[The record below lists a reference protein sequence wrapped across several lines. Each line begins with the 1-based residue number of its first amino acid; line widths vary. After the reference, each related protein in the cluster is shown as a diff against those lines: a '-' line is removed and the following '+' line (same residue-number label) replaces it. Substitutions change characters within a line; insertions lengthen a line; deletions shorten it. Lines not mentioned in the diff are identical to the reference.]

1 MSRDVGFAMAVF
13 VLVPFVAVWTLMRL
27 RAAFERRRDAGVTR
41 QIALTDAIHRELGA
55 AAAPVVRRGWLSG
68 WTVSVP
74 LPLDHEATV
83 GAIVRITTH
92 LFRRLDGQEPLRLR
106 MVLVPREP
114 YGSAQPTTNVRSL
127 PAAGLRRAA

>member
-1 MSRDVGFAMAVF
+1 MSREAGMWMVVF
-13 VLVPFVAVWTLMRL
+13 VMVPFVAVWALMRV
-27 RAAFERRRDAGVTR
+27 RTAFERRRDAGVAR
-41 QIALTDAIHRELGA
+41 QIALTDCIHRELGA
-55 AAAPVVRRGWLSG
+55 VAAPVVRRGWLSG

-92 LFRRLDGQEPLRLR
+92 LFRRLDAQEPLRLR

-114 YGSAQPTTNVRSL
+114 YGYTQPTTNVRSL
-127 PAAGLRRAA
+127 TTAGLRRAA